1 MANTTIAHGGKPWSD
16 RAWSSGEALKG
27 WEEHFGY
34 AGTYR
39 PGDQPTDPT
48 KADAYGIGFGPG
60 DLRRAMNRGYSATSI
75 MNYLSGAGGQEAY
88 QGIIPTEV
96 KNQLRQSMSIEE
108 GMYRGY
114 SKFQDTIKG
123 LQDKLTAS
131 EKTVKDITDAQ
142 TGIKSTQ
149 TKQGQDIAAAKAL
162 AQQVKITNPTSV
174 TGSATQVQ
182 GASTTAA
189 LAGTIG
195 SGLAGLGRD
204 SYKLKNKG
212 LNIAS

>member
-1 MANTTIAHGGKPWSD
+1 MAENTTIAHGGKPWGD
-16 RAWSSGEALKG
+16 RTWSSGEALKG

-34 AGTYR
+34 AGEYR

-60 DLRRAMNRGYSATSI
+60 DLRKATNRGYSATSI
-75 MNYLSGAGGQEAY
+75 MNYLSGAGGKQAY

-114 SKFQDTIKG
+114 TRFQDTVKG
-123 LQDKLTAS
+123 LQDQLTAS
-131 EKTVKDITDAQ
+131 EQTVKD
-142 TGIKSTQ
+142 IKSTQ
-149 TKQGQDIAAAKAL
+149 TQQTSDIANARAL
-162 AQQVKITNPTSV
+162 AQQVKITNPTAV
-174 TGSATQVQ
+174 TGSNTQVAAQ
-182 GASTTAA
+182 GSVGVGA

-195 SGLAGLGRD
+195 SGLAGLGRG